1 MSSEERTLLFID
13 YSCKYQKWVM
23 EAKHRKGKNEALGE
37 AKVWNGSSFIGRV
50 AFLTLFTWSSAIEAE
65 VRQIQLL
72 LKGIQTH

>member
-1 MSSEERTLLFID
+1 MSSKERTLLFTG
-13 YSCKYQKWVM
+13 YSSKYQKWVM
-23 EAKHRKGKNEALGE
+23 EANRKRKNEALGE

-50 AFLTLFTWSSAIEAE
+50 AFLTLCTWSSEIEAE